1 MHSIYPNEVLHYT
14 QRAKGM
20 GMYSLFQACF
30 DIVLTYGVS
39 AAMQKI
45 GWKIYF
51 VFVFIDLAAIALT
64 YKFFPEFKSLSLEE
78 IDLVFETPGTHP
90 VTLSKK
96 LQKAKMA
103 KRREEEESGMVAE
116 SGTRHL
122 SAI

>member
-30 DIVLTYGVS
+30 GIVMTYGVS
-39 AAMQKI
+39 AAMAKI

-51 VFVFIDLAAIALT
+51 VFIFIDLAAIALT
-64 YKFFPEFKSLSLEE
+64 YQFFPEFRFLSLEE

-90 VTLSKK
+90 VALSKK
-96 LQKAKMA
+96 LQKAKKQ
-103 KRREEEESGMVAE
+103 KRAEESDERNME
-116 SGTRHL
+116 SGRSQRQT
-122 SAI
+122 S